1 MPVCLS
7 VYEEDRTDNYVYRYA
22 AHHGST
28 VVKEQPLATYRA
40 IQNVDV
46 YTSDDISKSVLIN
59 QRGRPVMI
67 EQKMAY
73 FHLEAQD
80 DNLNLYVP
88 QKTTHQQFCLTR
100 QLPITLLKHLGVQ
113 NLLSWAELGSIV
125 TAPNL
130 FVVDELLRHGGIIEV
145 EGIARLDEYSGDNSE
160 DELSLAEGEHSPA
173 SMLLIPS
180 RQSFRG
186 SSPNVQSRVDTS
198 EERLL
203 TPTTPI
209 SVGSPSPAEP
219 VDLYKHLLDAV
230 IRQARSFSDL
240 PQVGHAIVAP
250 LSQGSVLDTSLAVS
264 SDAVNGKELKIGA
277 AGELFVSR
285 T

>member
-1 MPVCLS
+1 
-7 VYEEDRTDNYVYRYA
+7 
-22 AHHGST
+22 

-40 IQNVDV
+40 IQNMDV
-46 YTSDDISKSVLIN
+46 YTSDDISKSVSIN
-59 QRGRPVMI
+59 QRGGPVMI
-67 EQKMAY
+67 EQEMAY

-88 QKTTHQQFCLTR
+88 QRRNYQQVCLTR

-113 NLLSWAELGSIV
+113 NLSSWGELGSIV

-130 FVVDELLRHGGIIEV
+130 FVVDELLHHGGIIEV
-145 EGIARLDEYSGDNSE
+145 EGIARLDEDSGDNSE
-160 DELSLAEGEHSPA
+160 EELSLAAGEHSPA
-173 SMLLIPS
+173 SILQTPS

-186 SSPNVQSRVDTS
+186 SSLNVRSRVDTS

-203 TPTTPI
+203 APTTPI
-209 SVGSPSPAEP
+209 SVGSPSPPER
-219 VDLYKHLLDAV
+219 VDLYKQLLDAV

-250 LSQGSVLDTSLAVS
+250 LSQGLALDTSLAVS
-264 SDAVNGKELKIGA
+264 SAAVNGKELKIGA

-285 T
+285 A